1 VSRYHYSA
9 ICQTVRQVVDEST
22 KMHNGSTIHKLP
34 NISPFSEHED
44 LHGFEKD
51 SISGIFERKESVALE
66 GLANIIE

>member
-1 VSRYHYSA
+1 
-9 ICQTVRQVVDEST
+9 
-22 KMHNGSTIHKLP
+22 MHNGSTIHKLP